1 MPSTLYMEFTHILSR
16 NSCFFSSY
24 SCKKIQSKDVLYVTL
39 EDGRKLCLECLQ
51 TSILDTGECQPLYH
65 EIRDF
70 YEGLNMKISQQ
81 VPMLLVERN
90 ALNEAIEGE
99 KNVSLN
105 LHACTSIKL

>member
-1 MPSTLYMEFTHILSR
+1 M
-16 NSCFFSSY
+16 FFLLIPV
-24 SCKKIQSKDVLYVTL
+24 KTIQPKDVLYVTL

-51 TSILDTGECQPLYH
+51 TSIMDTGECQPLYH

-81 VPMLLVERN
+81 VPMLLVERH

-99 KNVSLN
+99 KHVSLN